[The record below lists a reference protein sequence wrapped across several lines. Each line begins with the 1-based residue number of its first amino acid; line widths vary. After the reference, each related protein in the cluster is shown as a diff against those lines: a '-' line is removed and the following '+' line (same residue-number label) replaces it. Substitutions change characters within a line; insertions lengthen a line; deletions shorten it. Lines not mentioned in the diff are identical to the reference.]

1 MLIVVCFCNL
11 YRIDK
16 KHPNKMERLEKKKA
30 LVEWL
35 MALENDV
42 ILNKIS
48 ELKDKESSDFQDNFE
63 NGLTLEEF
71 RIEIK
76 KRIETYR

>member
-1 MLIVVCFCNL
+1 
-11 YRIDK
+11 
-16 KHPNKMERLEKKKA
+16 MERLEKKKA

-42 ILNKIS
+42 ILNKIR

-76 KRIETYR
+76 KRIGTYR